1 MTQMEQDAYMD
12 GYEVNKRIVGRRI
25 RTLRKKMNLDQNA
38 LSEMLNISR
47 LKLAIAEEGGDCENL
62 ARIAD
67 ESIRFAIYQLEDIQD
82 AIDDIKEAL
91 KLDVIVTDEGDALRA
106 RIDEYKRIT
115 NMRNNEVCELNDLV
129 LKKSNEIDELKKE
142 LGYVKAHN
150 EDLKEDELAT
160 GNKFIQHRR

>member
-1 MTQMEQDAYMD
+1 MTQMEQDAHMD

-38 LSEMLNISR
+38 LSEMLNTSR

-67 ESIRFAIYQLEDIQD
+67 ESVRLAIYQLEDIQD

-91 KLDVIVTDEGDALRA
+91 KLDVIVTD
-106 RIDEYKRIT
+106 DEA
-115 NMRNNEVCELNDLV
+115 
-129 LKKSNEIDELKKE
+129 DE
-142 LGYVKAHN
+142 
-150 EDLKEDELAT
+150 
-160 GNKFIQHRR
+160 

>member
-62 ARIAD
+62 ALIAD
-67 ESIRFAIYQLEDIQD
+67 ESIRLAIYQLDDIQD
-82 AIDDIKEAL
+82 AIDDIEEAL
-91 KLDVIVTDEGDALRA
+91 KLDVIVTD
-106 RIDEYKRIT
+106 DEA
-115 NMRNNEVCELNDLV
+115 
-129 LKKSNEIDELKKE
+129 DE
-142 LGYVKAHN
+142 
-150 EDLKEDELAT
+150 
-160 GNKFIQHRR
+160 

>member
-25 RTLRKKMNLDQNA
+25 RTLRKKINLDQNA

-91 KLDVIVTDEGDALRA
+91 KLDVIVTD
-106 RIDEYKRIT
+106 DEA
-115 NMRNNEVCELNDLV
+115 
-129 LKKSNEIDELKKE
+129 DE
-142 LGYVKAHN
+142 
-150 EDLKEDELAT
+150 
-160 GNKFIQHRR
+160 